1 MGKTARRLIPVLIL
15 VLGVAGLLVM
25 VKLRKAPERKNLP
38 FTGVLVETVRVQPE
52 SVPVVI
58 EATGTVQPRQR
69 AEVVPQ
75 VSGKV
80 VRLSPKLV
88 TGGFVSK
95 GEELFALEDID
106 YRLAVQRAE
115 ADVSRQRVE
124 VATFEARAEVARR
137 EWQRLHPGE
146 EPSPLTVYQPQLEGA
161 RAALKAAEAALEQ
174 ARINL
179 ARTRVSAPF
188 NAFVQNEHVDLGQY
202 ARAGTSVATLVGTD
216 SVEIIVPLALDD
228 LDWLDV
234 PAQPGGRGSR
244 AEVLLQLQKGERI
257 WSGWID
263 RALAEID
270 AAGRMMRVA
279 VVVEDPYGLKGGAGS
294 SPLAVGSFVRVRL
307 QGHALSNAW
316 RLPARALRQGDI
328 VWLRRDGRLHLQP
341 VKVARR
347 TDADVLVTAGLSAGD
362 EVVLSQVAG
371 AAEGLLLRTTEQ
383 EGDKVK

>member
-1 MGKTARRLIPVLIL
+1 M
-15 VLGVAGLLVM
+15 VM
-25 VKLRKAPERKNLP
+25 VKLRKAPERKTPP

-52 SVPVVI
+52 TVPVVI

-124 VATFEARAEVARR
+124 VATLKARAEVARR

-161 RAALKAAEAALEQ
+161 RAALKAAEAGLDQ

-188 NAFVQNEHVDLGQY
+188 DAYIQNEQVDLGQY
-202 ARAGTSVATLVGTD
+202 ARAGTAMATLVGTD

-244 AEVLLQLQKGERI
+244 AEVLLKLQKGERI
-257 WSGWID
+257 WPGWID

-279 VVVEDPYGLKGGAGS
+279 VVVKDPYGLKGGAGS

-307 QGHALSNAW
+307 QGHALDNAY

-328 VWLRRDGRLHLQP
+328 VW
-341 VKVARR
+341 
-347 TDADVLVTAGLSAGD
+347 
-362 EVVLSQVAG
+362 
-371 AAEGLLLRTTEQ
+371 
-383 EGDKVK
+383 